1 MLLSLLKDGMSSF
14 VGPRISTLGGRDGL
28 EPCKKGLD
36 ASTVECSRSSSCR
49 PASAGSGGGVL
60 VSTTS
65 VGSGVLG
72 GRGTDG
78 DSVTVAGLLS
88 HFINEDCG
96 ISRCH
101 HGRVV
106 VGRMSRCVEIG
117 G

>member
-1 MLLSLLKDGMSSF
+1 
-14 VGPRISTLGGRDGL
+14 
-28 EPCKKGLD
+28 
-36 ASTVECSRSSSCR
+36 
-49 PASAGSGGGVL
+49 
-60 VSTTS
+60 
-65 VGSGVLG
+65 LG